1 MTLETADDA
10 CQRTRIEN
18 RNYSDADFVSEGTL
32 NGTLIDQQKM
42 ELNNNDTKLRRN
54 RESNAKSSLRVVY
67 FSMMTTMTGICY

>member
-1 MTLETADDA
+1 MTLEAADDA

-42 ELNNNDTKLRRN
+42 EHNNNVSRRH
-54 RESNAKSSLRVVY
+54 KSKDNNCLTILIIIYFLKNSLNCT
-67 FSMMTTMTGICY
+67 S